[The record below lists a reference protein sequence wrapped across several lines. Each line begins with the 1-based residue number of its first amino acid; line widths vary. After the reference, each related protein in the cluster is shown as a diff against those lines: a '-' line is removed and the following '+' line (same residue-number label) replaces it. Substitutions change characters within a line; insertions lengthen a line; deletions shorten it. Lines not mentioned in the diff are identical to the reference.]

1 MILHVCTNKVQRL
14 KESRS
19 VNSGLRYSP
28 ILRKLRIVDIVY
40 PNPLFVI
47 NQWYGKD
54 IEKEM
59 NLYIPQSYEAVAELE
74 LLSSTAALLK
84 SSQSARLLLSI
95 TQDSL
100 TGGNLFTRGFYYNV
114 FINGK
119 SVRKFNPRNYIDR
132 DTFNDAL
139 TCVNDWFNAG
149 SRSKDSKIQDLEKKK
164 HSTIHYQNNDEDY
177 IFHKMDHIKN
187 VLRWKEFTEKD
198 IDDYMYTGHAL
209 FSYLLPDDFEYTFD
223 PSGVV
228 VVRGVMLT
236 GILNKSVLGDSHSS
250 IVHKLEK
257 EYGAKITIDFVSYYQ
272 WIINHC
278 LKSRGFSIGIDD
290 CLPIRVKE
298 VQNQIS
304 KSFMEAQSIE
314 TSESDPELRERK
326 VNNALN
332 SATTIGQILTKN
344 EFEYENALNVMISA
358 GSKGSY
364 VNNSQIRVLVGQQ
377 NVEGKRIPLTFG
389 GRTNPTYSKNQGEF
403 PDDAT
408 PEQEDIER
416 RLLYESRGFVTHCY
430 MEGLTVQEFFF
441 HAEGGREG
449 VIDTAVKSVTKE
461 TTIIIIE
468 DREAKYVQIGE
479 WIDNLMNGNKN
490 IVHQD
495 EQNMETLEL
504 EKETFISTTDNDGN
518 VTWEEIS
525 HATRH
530 DPSKNIYKVTT
541 YGGRSVVVAESK
553 SLLIWNRE
561 RKVLEQVYTPDI
573 VVGDYMPVTMNL
585 KNIPIIKNYVDM
597 SEYLPQKKYIHG
609 TQFNTAVYNM
619 KKSMSGFHIP
629 RGWWK
634 ENNGI
639 TFTLPYTS
647 KAKLQRATSRSN
659 VDNIKNG
666 FIYPFSGGRSDIKI
680 PDSLELNS
688 ENGLFIGLYLAEGN
702 TDGHYIQI
710 TNNDD
715 KIREFVKGWFTK
727 HSIGFSE
734 NFKINAIG
742 GFTSDIRGRSSIL
755 SNFLDSFVGHGAKNK
770 FIPNEAY
777 TAPKEFI
784 ISLLNGYFS
793 GDCAV
798 EKNMIVA
805 GTSSP
810 KLIEGIN
817 TLCSM
822 LGIFG
827 KMTKVNIKTNNL
839 GTKVIQP
846 SYRFQITNVWAKKFA
861 VTIPLIDSVK
871 QEKLNNIK
879 VPKRSHPNFEIHNDV
894 VLDKIVKIEKMSCEG
909 HEKLYDL
916 TIPSTLNF
924 GLANGLQV
932 ADTAQSGYIQ
942 RKLVKKM
949 EDLVKSYS
957 DGLVVNSKNMVIQF
971 NYGHNFDPAKLVRVN
986 DSKMSFANVKNMVEH
1001 LNTEAEWDE
1010 WVEKTNNKKSI
1021 LV

>member
-1 MILHVCTNKVQRL
+1 
-14 KESRS
+14 
-19 VNSGLRYSP
+19 
-28 ILRKLRIVDIVY
+28 
-40 PNPLFVI
+40 
-47 NQWYGKD
+47 
-54 IEKEM
+54 M
-59 NLYIPQSYEAVAELE
+59 NLYIPQSYEAVAELL

-84 SSQSARLLLSI
+84 SSQNARLLLSI
-95 TQDSL
+95 TQDAL
-100 TGGNLFTRGFYYNV
+100 TGGNLFTRGFYYNETV
-114 FINGK
+114 NGK
-119 SVRKFNPRNYIDR
+119 TVRKFNPRNYIDR
-132 DTFNDAL
+132 VLFNDAL
-139 TCVNDWFNAG
+139 TCVDDWFISGNRTAVM
-149 SRSKDSKIQDLEKKK
+149 SKISELEKRK
-164 HSTIHYQNNDEDY
+164 HSSITYEEDTEDY
-177 IFHKMDHIKN
+177 IFRKMDHIKS
-187 VLRWKEFTEKD
+187 VLRWQKFTEAE
-198 IDDYMYTGHAL
+198 IDDYMYTGHCL
-209 FSYLLPDDFEYTFD
+209 FSYLLPDDFEYTFE
-223 PSGVV
+223 PSGVEI
-228 VVRGVMLT
+228 VRGVMLK

-272 WIINHC
+272 WLINHC
-278 LKSRGFSIGIDD
+278 LKARGFSIGIED
-290 CLPIRVKE
+290 CLPIRVTD

-332 SATTIGQILTKN
+332 GATTIGQLITKN
-344 EFEYENALNVMISA
+344 EFEYENSLNVMISA

-389 GRTNPTYSKNQGEF
+389 GRTNPTYSKTQGEY
-403 PDDAT
+403 PEDAT
-408 PEQEDIER
+408 PEQEDMER
-416 RLLYESRGFVTHCY
+416 RLLYESRGFVAHCY

-468 DREAKYVQIGE
+468 DGDAKYVQIGE
-479 WIDNLMNGNKN
+479 WIDDLMNGNKN

-504 EKETFISTTDNDGN
+504 EKETYISTTDNDGN
-518 VTWEEIS
+518 VSWEEIS

-553 SLLIWNRE
+553 SLLVWNKEKR
-561 RKVLEQVYTPDI
+561 VLEQIYTPDI
-573 VVGDYMPVTMNL
+573 KVGDYLPVTMNL
-585 KNIPIIKNYVDM
+585 MNIPIVKNYVDM
-597 SEYLPQKKYIHG
+597 SKYLPKDKYVYG
-609 TQFNTAVYNM
+609 TEFNVAVS
-619 KKSMSGFHIP
+619 SMENAMTEFHIP

-634 ENNGI
+634 ENNGS
-639 TFTLPYTS
+639 TFTVPYTS
-647 KAKLQRATSRSN
+647 KAKLQRVITRSN
-659 VDNIKNG
+659 VDNIKDG
-666 FIYPFSGGRSDIKI
+666 YIYPFSGCRTDIKI
-680 PDSLELNS
+680 PDSFELNS
-688 ENGLFIGLYLAEGN
+688 DNGLFIGLYLAEGN
-702 TDGHYIQI
+702 TDGHYVQI

-715 KIREFVKGWFTK
+715 TIREFVKGWFVK
-727 HSIGFSE
+727 HSIEFSE
-734 NFKINAIG
+734 NFKINGIE
-742 GFTSDIRGRSSIL
+742 GFTSDVRGRSSVL
-755 SNFLDSFVGHGAKNK
+755 SQFLDKFVGHGAKNK
-770 FIPNEAY
+770 FVPNEAY

-784 ISLLNGYFS
+784 VSLLNGYFS
-793 GDCAV
+793 GDGAV
-798 EKNMIVA
+798 ERNMIVA

-810 KLIEGIN
+810 KLIEGIS
-817 TLCSM
+817 TLCNT

-827 KMTKVNIKTNNL
+827 KISKVQIKKNNL

-846 SYRFQITNVWAKKFA
+846 SYRLQISNVWSKKFA
-861 VTIPLIDSVK
+861 ETIPMIDSVK
-871 QEKLNNIK
+871 QEKLNMIK
-879 VPKRSHPNFEIHNDV
+879 TPKNPHRHFEVHNDI
-894 VLDKIVKIEKMSCEG
+894 VLDKIVSIEKMSCDG

-971 NYGHNFDPAKLVRVN
+971 NYGRNFDPARMVRVS
-986 DSKMSFANVKNMVEH
+986 DSKMSFTNVKNIANH
-1001 LNTEAEWDE
+1001 LNTEVEWDD
-1010 WVEKTNNKKSI
+1010 WVEKQNTRKSV